1 MLCKQT
7 PKNKEK
13 YYATQNVEI
22 IHDLMKHGVYPL
34 YSDGTIFYFVQNGKF
49 DKYMSIIRR
58 KSLGKEESD
67 AIKAM

>member
-1 MLCKQT
+1 M
-7 PKNKEK
+7 
-13 YYATQNVEI
+13 
-22 IHDLMKHGVYPL
+22 IHDLMKYGVYPL